1 MRNIPPKN
9 STPETKDARICGEG
23 IGQSAKSGTIAD
35 KFCSWPMPLDRDS
48 QPTMNR
54 AKRGASHSMCRE
66 TRSGHSKNQSIR
78 VVMSLLCL
86 LALLSDRLGVRIIA
100 QIG

>member
-35 KFCSWPMPLDRDS
+35 KFCSWPMPLDRDP